1 MGGFVFLWVFRF
13 WEDIMKW
20 TGEAAQLLVN
30 WKIMFLVACC
40 CCLWLCLT
48 HCKSHCCTVNVHTC
62 WPNKAFMPAD
72 TIHLWTAGFFFLGV
86 FYFKDVCSLQRPWLQ
101 SAASLAPGRVTS
113 SRLSYFVRSSLHLT
127 EFLKLSQYACFS
139 KRRWVLLEA
148 ATKETLTL
156 KIEPNVF
163 QLQSDWPPT
172 GYFFPLSQPQKWQES
187 TSVIWPSGG
196 HCLSLGEI
204 IGWID
209 PKVSLPLTAPVYNS
223 KIRSC
228 NNELT
233 HGATNLQNVCHA
245 CRHLFSVFT
254 PGVYSVLS
262 TRSYFFISIFFSR
275 NELCL

>member
-1 MGGFVFLWVFRF
+1 M
-13 WEDIMKW
+13 
-20 TGEAAQLLVN
+20 
-30 WKIMFLVACC
+30 
-40 CCLWLCLT
+40 
-48 HCKSHCCTVNVHTC
+48 
-62 WPNKAFMPAD
+62 
-72 TIHLWTAGFFFLGV
+72 
-86 FYFKDVCSLQRPWLQ
+86 CSLQRPWLQ

-172 GYFFPLSQPQKWQES
+172 GYFFSLSQPQKWQES

-204 IGWID
+204 IQFKNPLVQQWAHTWSNE
-209 PKVSLPLTAPVYNS
+209 PPECLPCMSSSFLS
-223 KIRSC
+223 F
-228 NNELT
+228 
-233 HGATNLQNVCHA
+233 HA
-245 CRHLFSVFT
+245 WCLLSSQHAVLF
-254 PGVYSVLS
+254 LHKH
-262 TRSYFFISIFFSR
+262 FFF
-275 NELCL
+275 